1 MVRIVTMKAKLNAIS
16 IFIALVSIALLAP
29 SASGVEGG
37 LGRPISG
44 AMINPY
50 AGLVPPSPGFAVGV
64 SEAYYD
70 ASIGGGTT
78 VPIGAN
84 LTLGIDM
91 KVSFTPVTVLYIWP
105 TQGKE
110 WNFAS
115 AVSIPLAYI
124 EAEATVTLGRFT
136 GRVKDDDFGLF
147 DIVLVPIVA
156 SYHISQTDHVA
167 FNFTVWAPTG
177 EYDPDRLANLS
188 TNTWTFIPGVAYT
201 KIFPEANVEL
211 SVAWGLQF
219 DTENTATNYQNGI
232 LSDLEA
238 TVIKRWKS
246 GFGFGAIGSWIEQL
260 TDDSGPTADRLNG
273 FSGRAFGVGP
283 IVTYSTKVGK
293 SHLDFNARW
302 VHEFENS
309 KRPEG
314 DLFQVS
320 GTLKF

>member
-1 MVRIVTMKAKLNAIS
+1 MKTRLAVRTIAIV
-16 IFIALVSIALLAP
+16 VLLFSFAS
-29 SASGVEGG
+29 SAFAVEGG

-44 AMINPY
+44 ASINPY
-50 AGLVPPSPGFAVGV
+50 AGLVPPLPGFSVGV
-64 SEAYYD
+64 TAAYYD

-78 VPIGAN
+78 VPIGLN
-84 LTLGIDM
+84 LTLGVDM
-91 KVSFTPVTVLYIWP
+91 KVSFTPLTIVYIWP

-115 AVSIPLAYI
+115 AISIPLAYI

-147 DIVLVPIVA
+147 DIVLLPIVA

-201 KIFPEANVEL
+201 KIFPKANVEL

-219 DTENTATNYQNGI
+219 DTENTVTDYQNGI

-238 TVIKRWKS
+238 TLIKRCKN
-246 GFGFGAIGSWIEQL
+246 GFGFGVIGSWIQQL

-273 FSGRAFGVGP
+273 FSGQAFGVGP

-293 SHLDFNARW
+293 SHLDFNARY

-309 KRPEG
+309 NRPEG
-314 DLFQVS
+314 GLFQFS
-320 GTLKF
+320 ANLKF

>member
-1 MVRIVTMKAKLNAIS
+1 MKTKLARLDFAIV
-16 IFIALVSIALLAP
+16 LLICLFARP
-29 SASGVEGG
+29 AFAVEGG

-44 AMINPY
+44 AAINPY
-50 AGLVPPSPGFAVGV
+50 AGLVPPSPGFAVGIT
-64 SEAYYD
+64 EAYYD
-70 ASIGGGTT
+70 ASLGGSTT
-78 VPIGAN
+78 VPIGRN
-84 LTLGIDM
+84 LTLGVNM
-91 KVSFTPVTVLYIWP
+91 KVSFTPLTILYIWP
-105 TQGKE
+105 TEGKE

-115 AVSIPLAYI
+115 AISLPLAYV
-124 EAEATVTLGRFT
+124 EAEATVTLGPLT

-147 DIVLVPIVA
+147 DLVLVPIVA
-156 SYHISQTDHVA
+156 SYHISQTDHIA

-201 KIFPEANVEL
+201 KIFPASNVEL
-211 SVAWGLQF
+211 SANWGVQF
-219 DTENTATNYQNGI
+219 DTENTATNYHNGI
-232 LSDLEA
+232 LSDLEFV
-238 TVIKRWKS
+238 VIKRCKND
-246 GFGFGAIGSWIEQL
+246 FGFGLIGSWIRQL

-302 VHEFENS
+302 VHEFDNS

-314 DLFQVS
+314 DLFQFS
-320 GTLKF
+320 ATLKF

>member
-1 MVRIVTMKAKLNAIS
+1 MRTKLA
-16 IFIALVSIALLAP
+16 ALNITLVLLLL
-29 SASGVEGG
+29 SFASPAFAVEGG

-44 AMINPY
+44 ATINPY
-50 AGLVPPSPGFAVGV
+50 AGLVPPLPGFAVGV
-64 SEAYYD
+64 TEAYYD
-70 ASIGGGTT
+70 ASLGGSTT
-78 VPIGAN
+78 VPIGRN
-84 LTLGIDM
+84 LTLGVDM
-91 KVSFTPVTVLYIWP
+91 KASFTPLTILYIWP

-115 AVSIPLAYI
+115 AISLPLAYI
-124 EAEATVTLGRFT
+124 EAEATVTLGPLT

-156 SYHISQTDHVA
+156 SYHISQTDHIA

-201 KIFPEANVEL
+201 KIFSEANVEL

-219 DTENTATNYQNGI
+219 DTENTATNFQNGI

-238 TVIKRWKS
+238 TVIKRCKND
-246 GFGFGAIGSWIEQL
+246 FGFGVIGSWIQQL
-260 TDDSGPTADRLNG
+260 TDDGGPTADRLDG
-273 FSGRAFGVGP
+273 FVGHAFGIGP

-309 KRPEG
+309 NRPEG
-314 DLFQVS
+314 NLFQFS
-320 GTLKF
+320 ANLKF

>member
-1 MVRIVTMKAKLNAIS
+1 MSMKRVVAFC
-16 IFIALVSIALLAP
+16 FIAVIYFSGCEVSNA
-29 SASGVEGG
+29 VEGG

-50 AGLVPPSPGFAVGV
+50 AGLVPPLPGFALGV
-64 SEAYYD
+64 TEAYYD

-78 VPIGAN
+78 VPIGLN

-91 KVSFTPVTVLYIWP
+91 KVSFTPITVLYIWP

-115 AVSIPLAYI
+115 AISIPLAYI

-156 SYHISQTDHVA
+156 SYHISQTDHLA

-201 KIFPEANVEL
+201 KIFPEPNLEL

-238 TVIKRWKS
+238 TLIKRCKN
-246 GFGFGAIGSWIEQL
+246 GFGFGVIGSWIQQL
-260 TDDSGPTADRLNG
+260 TDDGGPTADRLNG
-273 FSGRAFGVGP
+273 FRGQAFGVGP

-293 SHLDFNARW
+293 SHLDFNARY

-314 DLFQVS
+314 GLFQF
-320 GTLKF
+320 GANLKF

>member
-1 MVRIVTMKAKLNAIS
+1 MKR
-16 IFIALVSIALLAP
+16 FLVLCLLAVFYL
-29 SASGVEGG
+29 ASHSVSLAVEGG

-50 AGLVPPSPGFAVGV
+50 AGLVPPLPGFAVGV
-64 SEAYYD
+64 TEAYYD

-78 VPIGAN
+78 VPIGIN
-84 LTLGIDM
+84 LTLGVDM
-91 KVSFTPVTVLYIWP
+91 KVSFTPITILYMWP

-115 AVSIPLAYI
+115 AFSLPLAYV
-124 EAEATVTLGRFT
+124 EAEATVTLGRLT

-156 SYHISQTDHVA
+156 SYHISETDHVA

-201 KIFPEANVEL
+201 KIFPKANVEL

-219 DTENTATNYQNGI
+219 DTENTGTNYQNGI

-238 TVIKRWKS
+238 AVIKRWKN
-246 GFGFGAIGSWIEQL
+246 GFGFGVIGSWIQQL

-273 FSGRAFGVGP
+273 FSGQAFGVGP

-293 SHLDFNARW
+293 SHLDFNARY

-309 KRPEG
+309 NRPEG
-314 DLFQVS
+314 DLFQFS
-320 GTLKF
+320 ANLKF